1 MNKKWIKIAAPILVL
16 MLGVVG
22 KNVIGAS
29 GPEEEEKEVVETRPT
44 VKVETINSL
53 THQIVI
59 TGHGEV
65 RAAETTILSAQVS
78 GEVVSWNPN
87 FVAGGLVKRGD
98 ILLNVNPESYEA
110 AVLQAE
116 ATLTSAKA
124 SLVQERGL
132 ADVAEREAKTLPN
145 SRVTD
150 LYLRK
155 PQLLSAQAAVK
166 SAQANL
172 KLAKRDLAYCEVR
185 APYDALVVAR
195 DVGKGQNVSKGARF
209 GEIHNIEMAEI
220 VFPIAGFDSPFLPS
234 QLTGLDAEVSVD
246 GRYAFS
252 RPGKIVRDL
261 GVVDSA
267 TRMTNI
273 VVQVKNPYSIG
284 SSLPKMQFGNYVTV
298 RFNGQSLNNVFKLS
312 QDLVTNNSVWITTKE
327 QQLDIRR
334 IEVLREEADYFIVG
348 NGLKNGDSLVLTLP
362 EYPQKGLDVLID
374 GQEDLKVKDKAKD
387 KSDEVSTDMSVKS
400 ANADKE

>member
-1 MNKKWIKIAAPILVL
+1 MNKKWIKIAAPILAFIF
-16 MLGVVG
+16 GIVG
-22 KNVIGAS
+22 MNVIGAS
-29 GPEEEEKEVVETRPT
+29 GPEEEEKKPVETRPT
-44 VKVETINSL
+44 VKVEKVSSL
-53 THQIVI
+53 THQVVI

-65 RAAETTILSAQVS
+65 RPLESTILSAQVS

-98 ILLNVNPESYEA
+98 VLFNVNPDNYQA

-116 ATLTSAKA
+116 AALTSAQS
-124 SLVQERGL
+124 SLIQERGL

-166 SAQANL
+166 SAQARL
-172 KLAKRDLAYCEVR
+172 KLAQRDLSYCEVR
-185 APYDALVVAR
+185 APYDALVIAR
-195 DVGKGQNVSKGARF
+195 DIGKGQNVNQGARV
-209 GEIHNIEMAEI
+209 GEINNIETAEI
-220 VFPIAGFDSPFLPS
+220 IFPIAGFDSAFLPN
-234 QLTGLDAEVSVD
+234 QLLGLEADVSKD
-246 GRYAFS
+246 GRYAFN

-261 GVVDSA
+261 GVVDSD

-273 VVQVKNPYSIG
+273 VVQVENPYSID

-312 QDLVTNNSVWITTKE
+312 QDLVTNNSVWVATDENK
-327 QQLDIRR
+327 LDIRR
-334 IEVLREEADYFIVG
+334 IEVIREEADYFIVG
-348 NGLKNGDSLVLTLP
+348 NGLKNGDNLILTLP
-362 EYPQKGLDVLID
+362 EYPQKDMDVLIA
-374 GQEDLKVKDKAKD
+374 GQKDIKAKD
-387 KSDEVSTDMSVKS
+387 KSDDVSVEPTSS
-400 ANADKE
+400 EKE